1 MHVCVYMCMH
11 ICKHIYIYIYI
22 CMYLLIHLF
31 ICIYVSICILYVCIS
46 AYVSMYN
53 NIYMCVCLPM
63 NVYIHTYHTNT
74 STNTMLLVKLAKSH
88 NFMSLPSSHEDVQ
101 PIPSPVG
108 RFPNIPQI
116 LMIRLCQVR
125 LLRASCLVSPVLDCT
140 ANAGKPRHFLHP
152 SAVSRKQTSRVNSS
166 EYIVCKVVKNSIPAE
181 KSLVTACHSK

>member
-1 MHVCVYMCMH
+1 MSMHVCVYMCMH
-11 ICKHIYIYIYI
+11 ICKHIYI
-22 CMYLLIHLF
+22 CMYLLIRLF

-140 ANAGKPRHFLHP
+140 QTRESRGTSCTRQP
-152 SAVSRKQTSRVNSS
+152 SA
-166 EYIVCKVVKNSIPAE
+166 A
-181 KSLVTACHSK
+181 SKLPE

>member
-1 MHVCVYMCMH
+1 
-11 ICKHIYIYIYI
+11 
-22 CMYLLIHLF
+22 
-31 ICIYVSICILYVCIS
+31 
-46 AYVSMYN
+46 
-53 NIYMCVCLPM
+53 MCVCLPM

-140 ANAGKPRHFLHP
+140 QTRESRGTSCTRQPQANFQSEQQRVHSMQSREEFNPGGKISGYGLPF
-152 SAVSRKQTSRVNSS
+152 QVNASVAS
-166 EYIVCKVVKNSIPAE
+166 CTER
-181 KSLVTACHSK
+181 T